1 MTQPLTQKSTQKPA
15 QKPTW
20 WQKGT
25 VYQIYPR
32 SFKDTSGD
40 GVGDL
45 RGITEKLPYLEW
57 LGVDAVWLS
66 PIYPSPNR
74 DFGYDVSD
82 YIDVDPLF
90 GTLEDFD
97 DLIKEAHERDIKI
110 ILDFVPNHSSDE
122 HPWFVESR
130 ASKDNPKR
138 DWYTWRDAKA
148 DGSPPNNWRSVNGLD
163 TPGSAWVWDEP
174 TEQYYLASF
183 SPYQPELNWRNPEVK
198 EAMMDALRFWLERGA
213 DGFRVDMLD
222 FLGKDAEFRD
232 EPPETAQAED
242 YLAAAKYHLN
252 RPETHDYILEM
263 NRTIHAYPERVLVG
277 EILYYLEP
285 KQINEY
291 YGNGEGLDL
300 PFYFGLM
307 FLPMEADKLRGK
319 IDAYDAA
326 IGDNQPNYNLANHDM
341 PRLSR
346 HGERSKLAAMLL
358 LTLRGTPFL
367 YYGDE
372 LNMANVDVPPEKQ
385 QDPFIVYQTGT
396 TRDGVRTPMQWN
408 GEEYAGFSEVEP
420 WLPVAEDYESVNVEA
435 EKEDET
441 SMLRLYKRLLE
452 LRRTTPAL
460 NIGSYQ
466 PLEDVP
472 ENVFGYW
479 REAEGSRALVL
490 LNFSAEERE
499 VALPGEEVWCV
510 ALSTQLDERGRNE
523 STLKLRP
530 FEGVILQPQR

>member
-1 MTQPLTQKSTQKPA
+1 MTQLTKEQ
-15 QKPTW
+15 TW

-32 SFKDTSGD
+32 SFKDTTNN

-45 RGITEKLPYLEW
+45 KGITEKLEYLEW

-82 YIDVDPLF
+82 YTGVDPLF
-90 GTLEDFD
+90 GTLKDFD
-97 DLIKEAHERDIKI
+97 DLIREAHGRNIKI

-130 ASKDNPKR
+130 SSKNNPKR

-163 TPGSAWVWDEP
+163 TPGSAWVWDEA
-174 TEQYYLASF
+174 TAQYYLASF
-183 SPYQPELNWRNPEVK
+183 SPYQPELNWRNEEVK

-232 EPPETAQAED
+232 EPPYTAQAED

-252 RPETHDYILEM
+252 QPETHDYILEM
-263 NRTIHAYPERVLVG
+263 ARTIHAYPERVLVG

-285 KQINEY
+285 EQINAY

-307 FLPMEADKLRGK
+307 FLPLEADTLRAK

-326 IGDNQPNYNLANHDM
+326 LGDNQPNYNLANHDM

-346 HGERSKLAAMLL
+346 HKERSRLAAMLL
-358 LTLRGTPFL
+358 LSLRGTPFL

-372 LNMANVDVPPEKQ
+372 LNMANVDVPLEKQ
-385 QDPFIVYQTGT
+385 QDPFTVYQTGT

-408 GEEYAGFSEVEP
+408 AETYAGFSEAEP
-420 WLPVAEDYESVNVEA
+420 WLPVAENYERVNVEV
-435 EKEDET
+435 EKQDET
-441 SMLRLYKRLLE
+441 SVLWLYKRLLE
-452 LRRTTPAL
+452 LRRATPAL
-460 NIGSYQ
+460 NIGRT
-466 PLEDVP
+466 LDDVP
-472 ENVFGYW
+472 DDVFGYR
-479 REAEGSRALVL
+479 REVEGSKALVL
-490 LNFSAEERE
+490 LNFSADAQE
-499 VALPGEEVWCV
+499 VTLPGQEVWCV
-510 ALSTQLDERGRNE
+510 VLSAELGRRGQAE
-523 STLKLRP
+523 QPLKLRP
-530 FEGVILQPQR
+530 FEGVILQPQG